1 MVLADRVHIARR
13 FQRAVRIDTDVDDV
27 SALEGFVCPQS
38 SASVLLSM
46 ARHLSESDH
55 GAFTWTG
62 PYGSGKSSLVVA
74 LSALL
79 SGKQALT
86 VSSVKAIG
94 EETSTAILEAMP
106 PKRSGWL
113 TIPVVGRRDNPTQ
126 VIGDALTTGKHARQ
140 PKGGWTESKLI
151 AKFNELAERD
161 IRSKGGVILF
171 IDEMGKFLEGA
182 AQNGGDV
189 FIFQQLAEAA
199 SRSGGR
205 LLVVGIL
212 HQAFEEYAN
221 RLSREQREEWSKIQG
236 RFVDLPVNVAGEEQL
251 SLVSRAIESDG
262 HDTGIETVASVVS
275 TLIREQRPA
284 AFSHLEEVLVGC
296 WPLHPVVACLLGP
309 ISRRRFGQ
317 NQRSIFGFLNSAEPQ
332 GLQEFLRNASQG
344 DLYTTARLWDY
355 LKYNLEPS
363 ILASPDGHRWSLA
376 VEAVQRCEA
385 LGGDQTHLTVL
396 RTIALIDM
404 FRERSGL
411 LASEGV
417 LLASYDGLTKKSLSK
432 VLRQLQKWSLVLFR
446 KFANDYAIFAGSDF
460 DIESAVEAALAEMGA
475 LEFSSLRKLADIH
488 PILAK
493 RHYHKT
499 GALRW
504 FDVDLVPANEL
515 HNVASCYKP
524 ERGAIGQFI
533 LAIPTEGESDRVC
546 EEAARKAS
554 ALGAEWDIVVGVS
567 PRSWA
572 ITDLTGELWAL
583 EYVRANS
590 HELAGDP
597 VARREVN
604 ARVGDVRGR
613 LESELQKAFDN
624 AEWYCKGHEPKRL
637 YQAELNSLASDLADQ
652 RFDRSPIIFNEL
664 LNRIK
669 PSSNAVAAQNFLL
682 RRMVMN
688 EGEPRLGIEGFPA
701 EGGLFA
707 SLLEANGLYATDGGE
722 LAFREPP
729 KGKNDKSNLHPI
741 WRAAIDHLKKNDDR
755 AVPVSELYD
764 LWRAAPYGVR
774 DGLMPVLVVAFMLSR
789 RQSLA
794 FYRQGIFQGRLRDLD
809 MDYLTKDASDIQLR
823 WMDLSELSRK
833 LLSGMAEIVRK
844 LDQSNTL
851 TNLAPIDVARGLIA
865 IYVALPPWTQKTM
878 RLSKNALRIRQL
890 FKKANDPNKFL
901 FDDLPESLA
910 IEADIG
916 SEVGVRR
923 IVEAVHEGLE
933 ELCEA
938 YPTMLRRLRDA
949 MLAELQ
955 VPNTLSRSLAELR
968 ERAENVKELMGDL
981 RLDAFVGRLIEFD
994 GSDEHVEGLGSL
1006 AANKPARDWADP
1018 DIDRAAIELTVL
1030 SQKFVRAEAFARVKG
1045 RADKRHA
1052 MAVFVGVD
1060 GRPTPIS
1067 GEFDVTDRD
1076 RAEIDRLV
1084 DLFEEALERGDANKR
1099 NIVLA
1104 ALAELSARYLEP
1116 AKQEEEKEDPAQK
1129 ALFS

>member
-38 SASVLLSM
+38 SADVLLSM
-46 ARHLSESDH
+46 VRHLSEVGH

-79 SGKQALT
+79 SGKKALT
-86 VSSVKAIG
+86 TSAVESIG
-94 EETSTAILEAMP
+94 EDTAKAVLDSMP
-106 PKRSGWL
+106 PKKSGWL
-113 TIPVVGRRDNPTQ
+113 TIPIVGRRENPVS
-126 VIGDALTTGKHARQ
+126 VIGDALAMGKHARR

-151 AKFNELAERD
+151 AKLDELAAQKVG
-161 IRSKGGVILF
+161 STGGVILF

-182 AQNGGDV
+182 AQSGGDV
-189 FIFQQLAEAA
+189 FVFQQLAEAA

-221 RLSREQREEWSKIQG
+221 RLSRERRDEWSKIQG

-251 SLVSRAIESDG
+251 SLISRAIEADG
-262 HDTGIETVASVVS
+262 HDKEIEPVASAVS
-275 TLIREQRPA
+275 SLIREQRPA
-284 AFSHLEEVLVGC
+284 ASPHLDQVLLDC

-332 GLQEFLRNASQG
+332 GLQDFLRNASDG
-344 DLYTTARLWDY
+344 ELYRLIPLWDY
-355 LKYNLEPS
+355 LQYNLEPS

-385 LGGDQTHLTVL
+385 LGGDHTHLTVL
-396 RTIALIDM
+396 KTIALVDM

-417 LLASYDGLTKKSLSK
+417 LLASCDGLTKKALTS
-432 VLRQLQKWSLVLFR
+432 VLRQLQKWSLVIFR
-446 KFANDYAIFAGSDF
+446 KFADDYAIFAGSDF
-460 DIESAVEAALAEMGA
+460 DIESAVEAALSEMGG
-475 LEFSSLRKLADIH
+475 LEFSSLRKLADIQ

-504 FDVDLVPANEL
+504 FDVDLVPVSEL
-515 HNVASCYKP
+515 HDVASRYEP

-533 LAIPTEGESDRVC
+533 LAIPTEGETVDVC
-546 EEAARKAS
+546 QKAARDAS
-554 ALGAEWDIVVGVS
+554 VLGEDWDIVAGVS

-572 ITDLTGELWAL
+572 ITDLTRELWAL
-583 EYVRANS
+583 EYVGANS

-604 ARVGDVRGR
+604 ARVGDVQGR

-624 AEWYCKGHEPKRL
+624 ADWYRKGHEPKSL
-637 YQAELNSLASDLADQ
+637 FQAELNSLASDLADE
-652 RFDRSPIIFNEL
+652 RFDQSPIIFNEL

-688 EGEPRLGIEGFPA
+688 EGQPRLGIEGFPA

-707 SLLEANGLYATDGGE
+707 SLLEATGLYVADGDA
-722 LAFREPP
+722 LALREPP
-729 KGKNDKSNLHPI
+729 KGKKDTSNLHPI
-741 WRAAIDHLKKNDDR
+741 WQAATDHLKKNDDR

-764 LWRAAPYGVR
+764 IWREAPFGVR
-774 DGLMPVLVVAFMLSR
+774 DGLMPVLAVAYMLSR
-789 RQSLA
+789 RRSLA
-794 FYRQGIFQGRLRDLD
+794 FYRQGIFQGRLRDLE
-809 MDYLTKDASDIQLR
+809 MDYLAKDAGDIQLR
-823 WMDLSELSRK
+823 WMDLSELSRR

-851 TNLAPIDVARGLIA
+851 TDLAPIDVARGLIA
-865 IYVALPPWTQKTM
+865 IYMALPPWTQKTM

-901 FDDLPESLA
+901 FDDLPESLTS
-910 IEADIG
+910 EADLG

-938 YPTMLRRLRDA
+938 YPAMLRRLRDA
-949 MLAELQ
+949 TLTELQ
-955 VPNTLSRSLAELR
+955 VPNTLSRPLAELR

-994 GSDEHVEGLGSL
+994 GSDEHVEGLASL

-1018 DIDRAAIELTVL
+1018 DIDRAAIELTDL
-1030 SQKFVRAEAFARVKG
+1030 AQKFVRAEAFARVKG

-1052 MAVFVGVD
+1052 MAVIVGVD

-1076 RAEIDRLV
+1076 RAEIDGLV
-1084 DLFEEALERGDANKR
+1084 DLFEEALERGDAHKR

-1116 AKQEEEKEDPAQK
+1116 VKQDKEQKQPAQK
-1129 ALFS
+1129 ALIS